1 MPTWL
6 LIVLIVLG
14 VLIVVFGIGGAIV
27 VNRRMRAQ
35 APGFDAR
42 LDDINRDLAAAH
54 AEDNGWEPAALQAIA
69 RAHFAAARP
78 GVAVSGVA
86 LVQVIDPPG
95 TDDDRAIF
103 RFTTADGDV
112 PLELGRR
119 AGEWVTQSVG

>member
-14 VLIVVFGIGGAIV
+14 VLILVFGIGGAIV

-35 APGFDAR
+35 APVFDAR
-42 LDDINRDLAAAH
+42 LDEINRDLAAAH
-54 AEDNGWEPAALQAIA
+54 AHDNGWEPAALQAIA
-69 RAHFAAARP
+69 RTHFAAAHP
-78 GVAVSGVA
+78 GVQVSGVT

-103 RFTTADGDV
+103 RFTTPDGPV

-119 AGEWVTQSVG
+119 DGEWVTQPVG